1 MKIERNVDKNGK
13 KVRKSNYSVRVEATI
28 QCYCEECGHRSL
40 LLKGEA
46 VVCENCGN
54 HK

>member
-1 MKIERNVDKNGK
+1 MKIEKNDP
-13 KVRKSNYSVRVEATI
+13 KVRKSNYKVRAYRTV
-28 QCYCEECGHRSL
+28 QCECEECGHKSL
-40 LLKGEA
+40 LLKGEV